1 MNQFDQY
8 AATWNF
14 EAMRKERTQVVA
26 DAITEN
32 IPLQPEWRVME
43 YGAGTGALSLLLKD
57 AVGEILMADNSSEMV
72 KVMCEK
78 VEKEAG
84 FATYSFKECYV
95 IHKKNGEGRM
105 ESFSDF
111 FVGCTEI
118 NQANLTA
125 KYNFQLFFFTLT
137 MVTFALH

>member
-57 AVGEILMADNSSEMV
+57 AIGEILMADNSSEMV

-95 IHKKNGEGRM
+95 IHKKRRVANGK
-105 ESFSDF
+105 F
-111 FVGCTEI
+111 F
-118 NQANLTA
+118 Q
-125 KYNFQLFFFTLT
+125 FFYWLYRNKSGK
-137 MVTFALH
+137 LNS